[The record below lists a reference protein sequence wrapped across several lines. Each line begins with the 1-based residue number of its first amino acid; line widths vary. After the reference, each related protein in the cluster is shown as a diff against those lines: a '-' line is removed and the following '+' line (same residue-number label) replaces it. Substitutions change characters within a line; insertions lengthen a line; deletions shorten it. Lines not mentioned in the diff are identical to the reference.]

1 MRTLFAFITLFLLS
15 QASAWGQVV
24 VGTYHLAA
32 TDKDYAI
39 LVDDMQNR
47 YKGKMPNK
55 ELKRCQIYLQVESSN
70 PDIEAYIKLSKG
82 DAKNFAKV
90 LTKYMSR
97 VKEFTMLKSSF
108 SKKEDRSDVEL
119 FMKRHNEV
127 ANTDVYGYESGQ
139 DYDIYIG
146 RNESGRLYF
155 SYDGDPAK
163 SEGDDGLAIT
173 GWQLV
178 ITSDEEIQAIDNLL
192 QKAIAMIKSNSLT
205 PEL

>member
-1 MRTLFAFITLFLLS
+1 MRSLFVFVTFFLLS
-15 QASAWGQVV
+15 QTSAWGQVV

-32 TDKDYAI
+32 TDKDYVI
-39 LVDDMQNR
+39 LVDDMQSR

-55 ELKRCQIYLQVESSN
+55 ELKKCQIYLQVESSA
-70 PDIEAYIKLSKG
+70 PDIEAYIKLSSG
-82 DAKNFAKV
+82 NAKNFAKV

-119 FMKRHNEV
+119 FMKRHNETTD
-127 ANTDVYGYESGQ
+127 ADVYGYESGQ

-146 RNESGRLYF
+146 RNELGQLYF

-178 ITSDEEIQAIDNLL
+178 ITSDEEIQAIDALL
-192 QKAIAMIKSNSLT
+192 QKAIAMIKSNSLNPT
-205 PEL
+205 K